1 MKELLNLK
9 LLPLFSVGSSEIY
22 PSFIN
27 SSCIYFYRKWAVYA
41 AEHSSALLV
50 ILEVI
55 QYVVVT
61 EGRTAVVALFS
72 LQSAMGTES
81 EWHIR
86 EAVKVRMIWS

>member
-1 MKELLNLK
+1 M
-9 LLPLFSVGSSEIY
+9 
-22 PSFIN
+22 
-27 SSCIYFYRKWAVYA
+27 YA
-41 AEHSSALLV
+41 AEHSSALPV

-86 EAVKVRMIWS
+86 EAVKVRMSWS

>member
-1 MKELLNLK
+1 M
-9 LLPLFSVGSSEIY
+9 
-22 PSFIN
+22 
-27 SSCIYFYRKWAVYA
+27 YA
-41 AEHSSALLV
+41 AEHSSALPV

-55 QYVVVT
+55 QSAAVT

-81 EWHIR
+81 EWLIR